1 MNIGDW
7 RVRPLITG
15 MFRLDGGAMFGVVPR
30 NLWAKVAPP
39 DEENRISMAMRTI
52 VAEGRGRTVVVDTGA
67 GAGYGEKFEKI
78 YAFEAATPPSK
89 GLLPLGIAPED
100 VTDVI
105 VTHLHFDHGGGAVV
119 RSGKG
124 WELAFPNAAHHVQT
138 AQWEHALNPNPRD
151 RASYFRHRIE
161 PIEQNGALVLHDG
174 PWELAPGFDVLAF
187 HGHTPGQH
195 LPLVHDGDRALF
207 FCGDLIPTAAHIPT
221 PYIMAYDVDPVL
233 AMNEKTEVLE
243 RAVRENWILFFE
255 HDPSVE
261 ACRVRFDE
269 GHPTRG
275 DPVSV

>member
-7 RVRPLITG
+7 QIQSLTTG

-52 VAEGRGRTVVVDTGA
+52 VAVGRGKTVIVDTGA
-67 GAGYGEKFEKI
+67 GTGYGEKFEKI
-78 YAFEAATPPSK
+78 YAFEAATAPSE
-89 GLLPLGIAPED
+89 GLGRLGITPET

-119 RSGKG
+119 WSGDG
-124 WELAFPNAAHHVQT
+124 WTLAFPNAAHHVQT

-151 RASYFRHRIE
+151 RASYFRDRIE
-161 PIEQNGALVLHDG
+161 PIEKKGALVLQDG
-174 PWELAPGFDVLAF
+174 GWALAPGLDVLVF

-195 LPLVHDGDRALF
+195 LPLFRDGKHTLF

-233 AMNEKTEVLE
+233 AMDEKTAILE
-243 RAVRENWILFFE
+243 RAARESWILFFE
-255 HDPSVE
+255 HDPQVE
-261 ACRVRFDE
+261 ACRVRLDE
-269 GHPTRG
+269 GRITMG
-275 DPVSV
+275 EPVSV